1 MCEKVGNYD
10 ELSYD
15 EVIGTPDCCSDKES
29 VDNRPIDE
37 RPTKDKIDICSDEY
51 NVYGSKLEDVHK
63 IKELENTIIILKKII
78 ADKELEI
85 YRLNERLDDYKSL
98 NRW

>member
-1 MCEKVGNYD
+1 MC
-10 ELSYD
+10 
-15 EVIGTPDCCSDKES
+15 DCCKDEELES

-37 RPTKDKIDICSDEY
+37 RPKTDNDNY
-51 NVYGSKLEDVHK
+51 NVYGSLLKDVKK
-63 IKELENTIIILKKII
+63 IKELENTIAILKNII

>member
-1 MCEKVGNYD
+1 MF
-10 ELSYD
+10 
-15 EVIGTPDCCSDKES
+15 DCGKNDLES

-37 RPTKDKIDICSDEY
+37 RPKTDNDEY
-51 NVYGSKLEDVHK
+51 NVYGSLLKDVKK
-63 IKELENTIIILKKII
+63 IKELEDTIVILKSII

>member
-1 MCEKVGNYD
+1 MCEKVENYD

-37 RPTKDKIDICSDEY
+37 RPKTDDDEY
-51 NVYGSKLEDVHK
+51 NVYGSLLKDVYK
-63 IKELENTIIILKKII
+63 IKELENTITLLKRII

-85 YRLNERLDDYKSL
+85 YKLNERLDDYKSL

>member
-1 MCEKVGNYD
+1 MCDYCKPD
-10 ELSYD
+10 EL
-15 EVIGTPDCCSDKES
+15 ES

-37 RPTKDKIDICSDEY
+37 RPKTDNDEY
-51 NVYGSKLEDVHK
+51 NVYGSLLKDVKK
-63 IKELENTIIILKKII
+63 IKELENTIVILKNIV

>member
-1 MCEKVGNYD
+1 MC
-10 ELSYD
+10 
-15 EVIGTPDCCSDKES
+15 DCCKDDLES
-29 VDNRPIDE
+29 VDNRPIEE
-37 RPTKDKIDICSDEY
+37 RPKSDDDEY
-51 NVYGSKLEDVHK
+51 NVYGSKLKDVKK
-63 IKELENTIIILKKII
+63 IKELENTIVILKNIV